1 MIIAPIMAGMKVNIS
16 VSVDSHFTI
25 RYDASLFNSRIV
37 RQAGNEMDIELDRN
51 RLSEMI
57 EPAMKCLIEVV
68 ENARQL
74 KGSIVATAGAGD
86 NGTLTLKCRV

>member
-1 MIIAPIMAGMKVNIS
+1 MKVNIS

-37 RQAGNEMDIELDRN
+37 RQAENEMDIELDRN

-57 EPAMKCLIEVV
+57 APSMKCLIEVI

-74 KGSIVATAGAGD
+74 QGNIVETAGD
-86 NGTLTLKCRV
+86 RNNGTLTLKCRV